1 MSYLLTDNGTAV
13 IANNVIRYNN
23 YEEKFEKDL
32 ADYGLK
38 IVHQEVL
45 KNTNTSH
52 KLVII

>member
-1 MSYLLTDNGTAV
+1 MLTDTGKAV

-32 ADYGLK
+32 ADYGLL
-38 IVHQEVL
+38 VVNREVL
-45 KNTNTSH
+45 KDTNTSH